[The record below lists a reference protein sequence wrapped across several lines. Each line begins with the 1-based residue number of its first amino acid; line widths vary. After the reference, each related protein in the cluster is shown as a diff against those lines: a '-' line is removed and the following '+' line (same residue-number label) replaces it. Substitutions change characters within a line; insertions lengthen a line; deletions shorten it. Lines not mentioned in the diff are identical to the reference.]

1 MQEVL
6 CLAQGKVFCWVI
18 AADYPQLWSGDY
30 MGYLFTPKEMKLFP
44 FNCPD
49 YWPPLLHSSIHV
61 ICSLLLQWVSRLWP
75 QQIGRKKK
83 ILWSKEIKKLCI
95 TWSIAEESCFP
106 LCLHNWL
113 SFYAEVLMQLAI
125 PLLNV
130 CQIMLEFQRV
140 KETLSCF
147 NFSGPVLN
155 LADFI

>member
-44 FNCPD
+44 FNCPA
-49 YWPPLLHSSIHV
+49 YWPPLLHSSIHDMFPTV
-61 ICSLLLQWVSRLWP
+61 TMGISALTTAD
-75 QQIGRKKK
+75 GEKKK
-83 ILWSKEIKKLCI
+83 NPLSTEIKKLCI

-113 SFYAEVLMQLAI
+113 IFYAEVLMQLAAL
-125 PLLNV
+125 LLNV
-130 CQIMLEFQRV
+130 CQIVLGFQRV
-140 KETLSCF
+140 KETLSCI
-147 NFSGPVLN
+147 NFRGPVLN
-155 LADFI
+155 LASFI